1 MENVNKNRL
10 KILKIGLISLIILE
24 CIFYVLIYVK
34 YIENINSYILYE
46 LYIAIIS
53 AFIAGITHFLV
64 CLSLAIYA
72 VFSRK
77 IERHNKHIMY
87 ILPLISFYLPIPL
100 AFSIAYITAS
110 IKGWLI

>member
-1 MENVNKNRL
+1 MNKNRF
-10 KILKIGLISLIILE
+10 KILKISLISLIILE
-24 CIFYVLIYVK
+24 CIFYSLIYVK

-53 AFIAGITHFLV
+53 AFISGIIHFLV
-64 CLSLAIYA
+64 SLSLAIYA

-77 IERHNKHIMY
+77 IERHSKHVMY

-100 AFSIAYITAS
+100 AVSIAYIAAN